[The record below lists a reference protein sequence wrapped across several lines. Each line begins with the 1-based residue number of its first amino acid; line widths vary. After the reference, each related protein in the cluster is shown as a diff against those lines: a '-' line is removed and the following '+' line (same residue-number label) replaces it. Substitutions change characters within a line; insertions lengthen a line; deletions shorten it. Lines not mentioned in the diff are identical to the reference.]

1 MANTIHITERENR
14 LFIED
19 LYTPIVCGNSNYELV
34 FHFTSEEWK
43 NASQK
48 TALFLV
54 DEKRTLEVFEGN
66 ICTVPVLPNGAYV
79 MVSLM
84 SANSQEEQIVTTKIR
99 LRLEPNPFSEPYKK
113 DEVLKRYASQIHGA
127 VNEIKNGN
135 IKVKFSESA
144 DFASLSNES
153 NKSTISDYAV
163 ESQKAS
169 YAENSDHS
177 NSANFANRSAVAEV
191 SETQVDLTSNQ
202 NIEGTKNFIGTLQTQ
217 NHDVLNST
225 QVSNPNLL
233 INGNFQI
240 NQREKTTYTTIGEY
254 TVDRWRLESGS
265 VSVAQNGIVLN
276 GTIAQPLEFPPT
288 QQTTLS
294 VDTSNGEVIA
304 TYENGVVYLSA
315 SNVLIGW
322 VKLECG
328 THATMFCPKPYAE
341 ELLLCQRYY
350 VYMKKLCP
358 TAFFNAAG
366 GYKIYF
372 STPTT
377 MRACSVKS
385 ATSTSAY
392 LFGQSQ
398 YKAITSQ
405 NINYV
410 VYSYNAGY
418 VVISGNASSSNAASL
433 FGVSTSSVYSLFSL
447 DIELDGEIY

>member
-177 NSANFANRSAVAEV
+177 NSANFANRSAVAEI

-202 NIEGTKNFIGTLQTQ
+202 NIEGTKNFIGKLQTH

-233 INGNFQI
+233 LNPSFSI
-240 NQREKTTYTTIGEY
+240 NQRGLTTYSTINAY

-288 QQTTLS
+288 QTTTLS
-294 VDTSNGEVIA
+294 VDTSNGEVVA

-315 SNVLIGW
+315 SNVLISW

-328 THATMFCPKPYAE
+328 THATMFSPPNYNN
-341 ELLLCQRYY
+341 ELLNCQRYFFKTTSPFD
-350 VYMKKLCP
+350 VYTNSGGGFYLTTNTP
-358 TAFFNAAG
+358 TKMRAGSLKSVNFQNACMIG
-366 GYKIYF
+366 GGKYLYFASLSIYF
-372 STPTT
+372 SLIGIYENKLLIQMLSPGGVICNIYGI
-377 MRACSVKS
+377 AKLQ
-385 ATSTSAY
+385 
-392 LFGQSQ
+392 LF
-398 YKAITSQ
+398 K
-405 NINYV
+405 V
-410 VYSYNAGY
+410 VDLPAE
-418 VVISGNASSSNAASL
+418 I
-433 FGVSTSSVYSLFSL
+433 
-447 DIELDGEIY
+447 DCEIY